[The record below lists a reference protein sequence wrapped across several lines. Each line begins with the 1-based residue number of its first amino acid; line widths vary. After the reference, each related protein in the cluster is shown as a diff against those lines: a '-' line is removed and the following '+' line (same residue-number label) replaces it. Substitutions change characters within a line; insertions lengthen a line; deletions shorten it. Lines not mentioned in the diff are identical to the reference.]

1 MVSRVF
7 GGTFITNNNAE
18 NKFKVKDWLKVHKAV
33 KNNSV
38 GLINLVLF
46 GYFYFRSLTLRKKE
60 EVVQRLL

>member
-1 MVSRVF
+1 VVSSVF

-18 NKFKVKDWLKVHKAV
+18 NKFKVKDWLKVHKSV

-38 GLINLVLF
+38 GLINLVLL
-46 GYFYFRSLTLRKKE
+46 GYFYFRAINLRKKE